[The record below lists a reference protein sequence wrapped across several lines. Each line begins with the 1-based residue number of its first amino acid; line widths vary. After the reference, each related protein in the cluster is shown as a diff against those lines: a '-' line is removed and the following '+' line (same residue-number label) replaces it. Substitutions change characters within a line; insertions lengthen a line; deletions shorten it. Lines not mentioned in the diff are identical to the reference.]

1 LKTNFNL
8 HFHDFLFEYEIQDG
22 LDDMGFEKPT
32 PIQEKAIPIILEGH
46 DLIGC
51 AQTGTGKTAA
61 FLLPVL
67 NKLVWDPISATD
79 TLIIVPTRELALQIY
94 QALQGFCYH
103 TNITSQ
109 VVYGGTDGIS
119 FEQEKTALLNGANV
133 VIGTPGRLIAH
144 LNMGNLKLEKLRHL
158 ILDEADRMLDMGF
171 VEDIMKIIGKAP
183 KERQTLMFSATMPPK
198 IRQFA
203 QRLLK
208 DPREISLA
216 VSKPAERVK
225 QGVYMVS
232 DTDKNKLAVHLLKE
246 KALPSVIIFTGRKV
260 KARELERDLRREGV
274 NARCI
279 HSDLEQKEREEVLRA
294 FRSRKLPVLV
304 ATDVLSR
311 GIDIDDIGMVVN
323 FDVPGDAEDYIHRV
337 GRTARAESKGEAYT
351 FVNGEDRRKFKRI
364 EELMGMQV
372 EVLPNPE
379 GVKPPG
385 NELRQSPKKKGFHG
399 KGDRGGAKNWFNN
412 RSNKPK

>member
-1 LKTNFNL
+1 MKTLIIL

-22 LDDMGFEKPT
+22 LDDMGFETPT

-67 NKLVWDPISATD
+67 NKLVWDPIAATD
-79 TLIIVPTRELALQIY
+79 ALIIVPTRELALQIY

-183 KERQTLMFSATMPPK
+183 KDRQTLMFSATMPPK

-208 DPREISLA
+208 DPKEISLA

-225 QGVYMVS
+225 QGVYMVA
-232 DTDKNKLAVHLLKE
+232 DADKNKLTVHLLKE
-246 KALPSVIIFTGRKV
+246 KSLPSVIIFTGRKV
-260 KARELERDLRREGV
+260 KARELERDLRKDGV

-379 GVKPPG
+379 GIKPPG
-385 NELRQSPKKKGFHG
+385 NELRQSPKQKGFKG
-399 KGDRGGAKNWFNN
+399 KSPQNGGQNRFGNRKNN
-412 RSNKPK
+412 PK

>member
-1 LKTNFNL
+1 LRKILTL

-22 LDDMGFEKPT
+22 LDDMGFETPT
-32 PIQEKAIPIILEGH
+32 PIQELAIPIILDGS

-67 NKLVWDPISATD
+67 NKMVWDPIAATD
-79 TLIIVPTRELALQIY
+79 TLVIVPTRELALQIY

-119 FEQEKTALLNGANV
+119 FEQEKKALLHGANV

-144 LNMGNLKLEKLRHL
+144 LNMGNLKLENLRHL

-171 VEDIMKIIGKAP
+171 VEDILKIINQAP
-183 KERQTLMFSATMPPK
+183 KKRQTLMFSATMPPK

-203 QRLLK
+203 AKLLHEPK
-208 DPREISLA
+208 EISIA
-216 VSKPAERVK
+216 VSKPAERVV
-225 QGVYMVS
+225 QGVFRVH
-232 DTDKNKLAVHLLKE
+232 DKDKNSVAVWLLKE
-246 KALPSVIIFTGRKV
+246 KNLPSVIIFTGTKS
-260 KARELERDLRREGV
+260 KARQLERDLQKAGV
-274 NARCI
+274 NAKSI
-279 HSDLEQKEREEVLRA
+279 SSDLEQKEREEVLRA
-294 FRSRKLPVLV
+294 FRSRRLPVLV

-311 GIDIDDIGMVVN
+311 GIDIEDIGMVIN
-323 FDVPGDAEDYIHRV
+323 YDVPGDAEDYIHRI

-351 FVNGEDRRKFKRI
+351 FVSGEEFRKFKRI
-364 EELMGMQV
+364 EELMGM
-372 EVLPNPE
+372 EVTKMANPAGIAE
-379 GVKPPG
+379 ASVAVQGHSYSKKPG
-385 NELRQSPKKKGFHG
+385 NPNSRGKSHFFRKKK
-399 KGDRGGAKNWFNN
+399 
-412 RSNKPK
+412 S

>member
-1 LKTNFNL
+1 M

-22 LDDMGFEKPT
+22 LDDMGFETPT
-32 PIQEKAIPIILEGH
+32 PIQELAIPIILDGH

-67 NKLVWDPISATD
+67 NKMVWDPIAATD

-119 FEQEKTALLNGANV
+119 FEQEKKALLHGANV

-144 LNMGNLKLEKLRHL
+144 LNMGNLKLENLRHL

-183 KERQTLMFSATMPPK
+183 KKRQTLMFSATMPPK

-203 QRLLK
+203 AKLLHEPK
-208 DPREISLA
+208 EISIA
-216 VSKPAERVK
+216 VSKPAERVR
-225 QGVYMVS
+225 QGVFSVN
-232 DTDKNKLAVHLLKE
+232 DTDKNALAVWLLKE
-246 KALPSVIIFTGRKV
+246 KNLPSVIIFTGTKV
-260 KARELERDLRREGV
+260 KAKQLDRDLRKAGLTV
-274 NARCI
+274 GCI
-279 HSDLEQKEREEVLRA
+279 HSDLDQKEREEVLRG
-294 FRSRKLPVLV
+294 FRSRRIPVLV

-311 GIDIDDIGMVVN
+311 GIDIEDIGMVIN
-323 FDVPGDAEDYIHRV
+323 FDVPGDAEDYIHRI

-351 FVNGEDRRKFKRI
+351 FVNREDFRKFKRI
-364 EELMGMQV
+364 EELMGMDV
-372 EVLPNPE
+372 EKINNPE
-379 GVKPPG
+379 GMAEAAAQPRG
-385 NELRQSPKKKGFHG
+385 NDQKKQFGNKKTGKNPRFFRKKK
-399 KGDRGGAKNWFNN
+399 
-412 RSNKPK
+412 P

>member
-1 LKTNFNL
+1 M

-22 LDDMGFEKPT
+22 LDDMGFETPT
-32 PIQEKAIPIILEGH
+32 PIQEMAIPIILDGH

-67 NKLVWDPISATD
+67 NKMVWDPIAATD

-119 FEQEKTALLNGANV
+119 FEQEKKALLHGANV

-144 LNMGNLKLEKLRHL
+144 MNMGNLRLESLRHL

-183 KERQTLMFSATMPPK
+183 KKRQTLMFSATMPPK

-203 QRLLK
+203 AKLLHEPK
-208 DPREISLA
+208 EISIA
-216 VSKPAERVK
+216 VSKPAERVR
-225 QGVYMVS
+225 QGVFSVNDS
-232 DTDKNKLAVHLLKE
+232 DKNALAVWLLKD
-246 KALPSVIIFTGRKV
+246 KNLPSVIIFTGTKV
-260 KARELERDLRREGV
+260 KAKQLDRDLRKAGLNV
-274 NARCI
+274 GCI
-279 HSDLEQKEREEVLRA
+279 HSDLDQKEREEVLRG
-294 FRSRKLPVLV
+294 FRSRRIPVLV

-311 GIDIDDIGMVVN
+311 GIDIEDIGMVIN
-323 FDVPGDAEDYIHRV
+323 FDVPGDAEDYIHRI

-364 EELMGMQV
+364 EELMGMEV
-372 EVLPNPE
+372 EKIKNPDGIAE
-379 GVKPPG
+379 ATSQPRGNDPKNRFGHKKPG
-385 NELRQSPKKKGFHG
+385 GDRRFFKKK
-399 KGDRGGAKNWFNN
+399 
-412 RSNKPK
+412 KP

>member
-1 LKTNFNL
+1 M

-22 LDDMGFEKPT
+22 LDDMGFETPT
-32 PIQEKAIPIILEGH
+32 PIQEMAIPIILDGH

-67 NKLVWDPISATD
+67 NKMVWDPIAATD
-79 TLIIVPTRELALQIY
+79 SLIIVPTRELALQIY

-119 FEQEKTALLNGANV
+119 FEQEKKALLHGANV

-144 LNMGNLKLEKLRHL
+144 LNMGNLKLESLRHL

-183 KERQTLMFSATMPPK
+183 KKRQTLMFSATMPPK

-203 QRLLK
+203 AKLLHEPK
-208 DPREISLA
+208 EISIA
-216 VSKPAERVK
+216 VSKPAERVV
-225 QGVYMVS
+225 QGVFRVH
-232 DTDKNKLAVHLLKE
+232 DKDKNSVAVWLLKE
-246 KALPSVIIFTGRKV
+246 KNLPSVIIFTGTKS
-260 KARELERDLRREGV
+260 KARQLERDLQKAGV
-274 NARCI
+274 NAKSI
-279 HSDLEQKEREEVLRA
+279 SSDLEQKEREEVLRA
-294 FRSRKLPVLV
+294 FRSRRLPVLV

-311 GIDIDDIGMVVN
+311 GIDIEDIGMVIN
-323 FDVPGDAEDYIHRV
+323 YDVPGDAEDYIHRI

-351 FVNGEDRRKFKRI
+351 FVSGEEFRKFKRI
-364 EELMGMQV
+364 EELMGMEV
-372 EVLPNPE
+372 EKIKNPDGISE
-379 GVKPPG
+379 ATSQPRG
-385 NELRQSPKKKGFHG
+385 NEPKNRFDHKKAGGDRRFFKKK
-399 KGDRGGAKNWFNN
+399 
-412 RSNKPK
+412 KP

>member
-1 LKTNFNL
+1 MRKILTL

-22 LDDMGFEKPT
+22 LDDMGFETPT
-32 PIQEKAIPIILEGH
+32 PIQELAIPIILDGS

-67 NKLVWDPISATD
+67 NKMVWDPIAATD
-79 TLIIVPTRELALQIY
+79 TLVIVPTRELALQIY

-119 FEQEKTALLNGANV
+119 FEQEKKALLHGANV

-144 LNMGNLKLEKLRHL
+144 LNMGNLKLENLRHL

-171 VEDIMKIIGKAP
+171 VEDILKIINQAP
-183 KERQTLMFSATMPPK
+183 KKRQTLMFSATMPPK

-203 QRLLK
+203 AKLLHEPK
-208 DPREISLA
+208 EISIA
-216 VSKPAERVK
+216 VSKPAERVV
-225 QGVYMVS
+225 QGVFRVH
-232 DTDKNKLAVHLLKE
+232 DKDKNSVAVWLLKE
-246 KALPSVIIFTGRKV
+246 KNLPSVIIFTGTKS
-260 KARELERDLRREGV
+260 KARQLERDLQKAGV
-274 NARCI
+274 NAKSI
-279 HSDLEQKEREEVLRA
+279 SSDLEQKEREEVLRA
-294 FRSRKLPVLV
+294 FRSRRLPVLV

-311 GIDIDDIGMVVN
+311 GIDIEDIGMVIN
-323 FDVPGDAEDYIHRV
+323 YDVPGDAEDYIHRI

-351 FVNGEDRRKFKRI
+351 FVSGEEFRKFKRI
-364 EELMGMQV
+364 EELMGM
-372 EVLPNPE
+372 EVTKMANPAGIAE
-379 GVKPPG
+379 ASVAVQGHSYSKKPG
-385 NELRQSPKKKGFHG
+385 NPNSRGKSHFFRKKK
-399 KGDRGGAKNWFNN
+399 
-412 RSNKPK
+412 S